1 MKESDSNELINME
14 SEFELKALK
23 KRILELEREVAKL
36 VDIIK
41 DNDLEDEIEGMDH
54 TSDEEFICI
63 NEIHKLKEL
72 SDKGLFTQDEA
83 KTLDILYKNLRMI
96 RGLSSDKPKGKAK
109 EADIGKLLE
118 IVTKK

>member
-1 MKESDSNELINME
+1 MTESDSNDVINME

-36 VDIIK
+36 VEIIK
-41 DNDLEDEIEGMDH
+41 ANDLEDEIDNIDH

-63 NEIHKLKEL
+63 NEIHKLKDL
-72 SDKGLFTQDEA
+72 SDKGLFTQEEA

-96 RGLSSDKPKGKAK
+96 RGLSSDKPKGKVK

-118 IVTKK
+118 IVNKK